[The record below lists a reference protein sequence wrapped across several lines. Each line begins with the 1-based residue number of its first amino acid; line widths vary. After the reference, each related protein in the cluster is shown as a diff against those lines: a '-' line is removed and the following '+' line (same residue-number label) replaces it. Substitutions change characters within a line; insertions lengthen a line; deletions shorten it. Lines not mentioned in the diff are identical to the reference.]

1 MTPSIM
7 RLFWDLVNRSQ
18 PSHLLG
24 MDDDGLVSWLVDQVQ
39 QNSSLDRQQQDALC
53 NYINSRMP
61 LIRDIAAN
69 H

>member
-7 RLFWDLVNRSQ
+7 RLFWDLVNRAQ
-18 PSHLLG
+18 PSQLLR
-24 MDDDGLVSWLVDQVQ
+24 MDDEGLVNWLIDQVQ
-39 QNSSLDRQQQDALC
+39 QSSSLDHQQQDALC
-53 NYINSRMP
+53 SYISSRMP

>member
-18 PSHLLG
+18 PSHLLD
-24 MDDDGLVSWLVDQVQ
+24 MDDEGLVSWLVDQVQ
-39 QNSSLDRQQQDALC
+39 QNSALDLQQQDALC
-53 NYINSRMP
+53 SYINSRMP

>member
-7 RLFWDLVNRSQ
+7 RMFWDLVNRSQ
-18 PSHLLG
+18 PSKLLV
-24 MDDDGLVSWLVDQVQ
+24 MDDEGLVAWLINQVQ
-39 QNSSLDRQQQDALC
+39 ETSTLDLQQQDALC
-53 NYINSRMP
+53 SYINSRMP